1 MINNNEKSSKTK
13 YIKLWL
19 FLITLFSCIMI
30 CIQIY
35 ISQTN
40 DYILKE
46 NIIDYKILSSLTPKY
61 PKPLFNFTD

>member
-1 MINNNEKSSKTK
+1 MSTNKDSIKTK

-19 FLITLFSCIMI
+19 FLVIIFSCIII

-35 ISQTN
+35 FSQYN

-46 NIIDYKILSSLTPKY
+46 NIIDYKMLSSLTQDY
-61 PKPLFNFTD
+61 PKPLFNFSD

>member
-1 MINNNEKSSKTK
+1 MNDKDSTKTK

-19 FLITLFSCIMI
+19 FLIVIFSCVVI

-35 ISQTN
+35 LLQNN

-46 NIIDYKILSSLTPKY
+46 NIIDYKILSTLTPDY
-61 PKPLFNFTD
+61 PKPLFNFSD